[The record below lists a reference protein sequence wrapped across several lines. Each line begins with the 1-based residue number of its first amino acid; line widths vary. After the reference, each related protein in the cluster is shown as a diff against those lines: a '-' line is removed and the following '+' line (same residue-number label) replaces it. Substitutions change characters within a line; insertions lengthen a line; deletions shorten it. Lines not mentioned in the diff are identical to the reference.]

1 VTLGALQMQNLL
13 YLVGAVAVATLWI
26 SALYLLRHRK
36 PRSME
41 AGIES
46 FSREL
51 RALAPDR
58 RPPSAQDHRVRP
70 SGDLSNQRS
79 RARGTRSPVA
89 GANPSGVG
97 NPGPSSARTPADE
110 RAPIR
115 DDE

>member
-1 VTLGALQMQNLL
+1 VTIGALQIQNLL

-58 RPPSAQDHRVRP
+58 RPPSAPDHGARP
-70 SGDLSNQRS
+70 SGDLSNQRGQ
-79 RARGTRSPVA
+79 ARGTRSPA
-89 GANPSGVG
+89 PGANSRGVG
-97 NPGPSSARTPADE
+97 SAGPPSAQPPADE

>member
-1 VTLGALQMQNLL
+1 MTLDAIQIQNLL

-58 RPPSAQDHRVRP
+58 RPPNAQDHRGGSSRDQSNRP
-70 SGDLSNQRS
+70 SGQPPAQR
-79 RARGTRSPVA
+79 RGPTRD
-89 GANPSGVG
+89 
-97 NPGPSSARTPADE
+97 ADE
-110 RAPIR
+110 T
-115 DDE
+115 

>member
-1 VTLGALQMQNLL
+1 MQIQNLL
-13 YLVGAVAVATLWI
+13 YLIGALAVATLWI

-36 PRSME
+36 PKSLE

-58 RPPSAQDHRVRP
+58 RPPNGEGPRD
-70 SGDLSNQRS
+70 
-79 RARGTRSPVA
+79 RARPRGPRGAPTGTEAPHPGRSEE
-89 GANPSGVG
+89 
-97 NPGPSSARTPADE
+97 D
-110 RAPIR
+110 RAPTL

>member
-1 VTLGALQMQNLL
+1 MTLGAVQIQNLL

-58 RPPSAQDHRVRP
+58 RPPSAQDP
-70 SGDLSNQRS
+70 SSQ
-79 RARGTRSPVA
+79 RARPRG
-89 GANPSGVG
+89 SGNSG
-97 NPGPSSARTPADE
+97 GPEPPR
-110 RAPIR
+110 RAPVR